1 MKKAIVTGSNG
12 FIGSNVCKR
21 LCADGIK
28 VFAVVKDENENI
40 DNIKNLSGI
49 EIVYCELDEIETLAD
64 IISDRDIDVFYHFA
78 WVGSAGSLRCD
89 ENVQLQNALWTVRAL
104 RTADKMQCKKF
115 VNAGSIMEKKPTPL
129 FTLRKASPD
138 FRTFT
143 VQAS

>member
-64 IISDRDIDVFYHFA
+64 IISDRDRYLKRLLSRMI
-78 WVGSAGSLRCD
+78 SACH
-89 ENVQLQNALWTVRAL
+89 RA
-104 RTADKMQCKKF
+104 RWM
-115 VNAGSIMEKKPTPL
+115 
-129 FTLRKASPD
+129 
-138 FRTFT
+138 
-143 VQAS
+143 

>member
-64 IISDRDIDVFYHFA
+64 VISDRDIDVFYHFA

-89 ENVQLQNALWTVRAL
+89 ENVQLQNALWPVRAL
-104 RTADKMQCKKF
+104 RTADKMQWGRRRRGCPG
-115 VNAGSIMEKKPTPL
+115 AWPC
-129 FTLRKASPD
+129 
-138 FRTFT
+138 
-143 VQAS
+143 QAARRLHSLCISTHFGIA

>member
-28 VFAVVKDENENI
+28 VFAVVKDQNENI

-64 IISDRDIDVFYHFA
+64 IISDREIDVFYHFA

-89 ENVQLQNALWTVRAL
+89 ENVQLQNSMLTSRAL
-104 RTADKMQCKKF
+104 IKYYKMQLKKF
-115 VNAGSIMEKKPTPL
+115 VNAVSIM
-129 FTLRKASPD
+129 
-138 FRTFT
+138 
-143 VQAS
+143 